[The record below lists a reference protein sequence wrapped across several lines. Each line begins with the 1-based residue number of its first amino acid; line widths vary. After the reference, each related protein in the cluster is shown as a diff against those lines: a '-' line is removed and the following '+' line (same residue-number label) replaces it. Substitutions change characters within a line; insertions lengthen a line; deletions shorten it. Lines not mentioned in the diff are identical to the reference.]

1 MDLER
6 DGAAERFAQRD
17 ANYRGSVRIPLRCM
31 RFVEPVPAQTTHLDP
46 DNVLRIVNIFEL
58 EGCFRDDHENRIPA
72 LISAH
77 NLRLLSLS
85 YVYPAQEG
93 EPPFLENP
101 PFRFLQCLHGKHRHA
116 AAKRHFQHETDL
128 WWTVD
133 LYEDGMSGSHIYA
146 LV

>member
-6 DGAAERFAQRD
+6 EGAAERFAQRD
-17 ANYRGSVRIPLRCM
+17 AKYRGSVRIPLRCM
-31 RFVEPVPAQTTHLDP
+31 RFIEPVPAQTTHLDP
-46 DNVLRIVNIFEL
+46 DNVLRIIKIFEL

-72 LISAH
+72 LISSH

-85 YVYPAQEG
+85 YVYPAQTG
-93 EPPFLENP
+93 VPPYLANP
-101 PFRFLQCLHGKHRHA
+101 PFEFLQCLHGKHRHA
-116 AAKRHFQHETDL
+116 AAKRHFQTDADL

-133 LYEDGMSGSHIYA
+133 LYEDGTFGTCIHG